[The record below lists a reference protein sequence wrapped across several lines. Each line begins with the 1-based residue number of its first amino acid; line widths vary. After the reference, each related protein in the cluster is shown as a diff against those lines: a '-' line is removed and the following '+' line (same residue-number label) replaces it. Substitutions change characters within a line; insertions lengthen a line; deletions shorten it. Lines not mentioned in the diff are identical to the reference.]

1 MNELIVQQVKRR
13 YFLMLLFFLFSILF
27 LMYRIGYIK
36 YVDGA
41 EYEEKAV
48 LQRLNNEQ
56 IIYPNRGSIVD
67 RNYHDLALSTIVYNV
82 ILDPDV
88 LLKQVSENEKNRT
101 VQTLGKFLSV
111 SEKDLN
117 DIISQNPHSRYEV
130 IKKHIKAD
138 MAQKIKN
145 EGLKGVWLEEDSI
158 RSYLKDEFAA
168 HILGFVNKDKKAQYG
183 IEQQYNEWLTG
194 VPGRVFPML
203 KEGKYIMEE
212 NIPAK
217 PGNTIVLTIDETI
230 QHFAEIALQNAVNEH
245 HPQNASI
252 IAMDP
257 NTGEILAMAAYPTFN
272 PNNYNDLS
280 EYIDKNIWNSL
291 SKEEKVEQLNAVWKN
306 YNVSNTYEPG
316 STFKPLLVAAALEE
330 NIISLDDH
338 FYCGGYKNVY
348 GQVIKCWKTSGHG
361 DQTIEEALA
370 NSCNVAM
377 MDIVEK
383 MGSEIFYRYQK
394 VFGFGE
400 ITGIDLPGEAEG
412 ILHRLENLNPVE
424 LATSSFGQSFN
435 VTPLQILNGFASVIN
450 GGNLM
455 KPYIVKQ
462 IASENGNVVK
472 EFTPIVRRKVI
483 SKETSQLVRNQ
494 LESVVKSGTGKKAKV
509 EGYRIGG
516 KTGTAEKLPRGEGK
530 YALSFI
536 GFAPVENPKIIVLVL
551 LDETEYYSEGSGA
564 AAPVAKELFENIL
577 PYIGVEPSDKEVEY
591 ERTDIELPDYK
602 GLQLMEADMDLT
614 IKGLNYEVIGT
625 GSLIIDQFPKAE
637 TKVPQGMKIKLYVSE
652 GQNEESDQTEMNEQL
667 DQTEQ
672 IEQNE

>member
-1 MNELIVQQVKRR
+1 MNELVVQQVKRR
-13 YFLMLLFFLFSILF
+13 YFLVLLFFTFSILF

-48 LQRLNNEQ
+48 LQRLNTEQ

-67 RNYHDLALSTIVYNV
+67 RNYHDLALSTIVFNV
-82 ILDPDV
+82 ILDPNV
-88 LLKQVSENEKNRT
+88 LLEQISENEKNRT
-101 VQTLGKFLSV
+101 IETLSKFLSI
-111 SEKDLN
+111 SDKDIN
-117 DIISQNPHSRYEV
+117 DAISKNPNSRYEV
-130 IKKHIKAD
+130 VKKHIKAD
-138 MAQKIKN
+138 LAQKIKN

-158 RSYLKDEFAA
+158 RSYLKNEFAA
-168 HILGFVNKDKKAQYG
+168 HIIGFVNKDNKAQYG
-183 IEQQYNEWLTG
+183 IEQHYNEWLTG

-230 QHFAEIALQNAVNEH
+230 QHFAELALQNAVKEH
-245 HPQNASI
+245 NPKNASV

-272 PNNYNDLS
+272 PNQYNDLS
-280 EYIDKNIWNSL
+280 EFIDKNIWNSL
-291 SKEEKVEQLNAVWKN
+291 SNEEKVEKLNSVWKN

-330 NIISLDDH
+330 NVISLEDH
-338 FYCGGYKNVY
+338 FYCGGHKSVY

-383 MGSEIFYRYQK
+383 MGPKAFYQYQK
-394 VFGFGE
+394 LFGFGE
-400 ITGIDLPGEAEG
+400 ATGIDLPGEAEG

-435 VTPLQILNGFASVIN
+435 VTPLQILTGFASVIN

-462 IASENGNVVK
+462 IVSQDGNEIK

-483 SKETSQLVRNQ
+483 SKESSQIVRNQ
-494 LESVVKSGTGKKAKV
+494 LESVVRDGTGKKARV

-577 PYIGVEPSDKEVEY
+577 PYIGVEPSDKQDENENSDV
-591 ERTDIELPDYK
+591 ELPDYK
-602 GLQLMEADMDLT
+602 GLQLLEADMDLT
-614 IKGLNYEVIGT
+614 IKGLNYEVIGV
-625 GSLIIDQFPKAE
+625 GNLIMDQFPKAG
-637 TKVPQGMKIKLYVSE
+637 TKVPHDMKIKLYVSE
-652 GQNEESDQTEMNEQL
+652 
-667 DQTEQ
+667 
-672 IEQNE
+672 EQNE

>member
-1 MNELIVQQVKRR
+1 MNELVIQQVKRR
-13 YFLMLLFFLFSILF
+13 YFLVLLFFLFSILF

-48 LQRLNNEQ
+48 LQRLNTEQ

-67 RNYHDLALSTIVYNV
+67 RNYHDLALSTIVFNV
-82 ILDPDV
+82 ILDPNV
-88 LLKQVSENEKNRT
+88 LLEQISENEKNRT
-101 VQTLGKFLSV
+101 VQTLSKFLSI
-111 SEKDLN
+111 SDKDIN
-117 DIISQNPHSRYEV
+117 DAISKNPNSRYEV
-130 IKKHIKAD
+130 VKKHIKAD
-138 MAQKIKN
+138 LAQKIKN

-158 RSYLKDEFAA
+158 RSYLKNEFAA
-168 HILGFVNKDKKAQYG
+168 HIIGFVNKDNKAQYG
-183 IEQQYNEWLTG
+183 IEQHYNEWLTG

-230 QHFAEIALQNAVNEH
+230 QHFAELALQNAVKEH
-245 HPQNASI
+245 NPKNASV

-272 PNNYNDLS
+272 PNQYNDLS
-280 EYIDKNIWNSL
+280 EFIDKNIWNSL
-291 SKEEKVEQLNAVWKN
+291 SNEKKVEKLNSVWKN

-330 NIISLDDH
+330 NLITLEDN
-338 FYCGGYKNVY
+338 FYCEGYKNIY

-383 MGSEIFYRYQK
+383 MGPQIFYQYQK
-394 VFGFGE
+394 LFGFGE
-400 ITGIDLPGEAEG
+400 TTGIDLPGEAGG
-412 ILHRLENLNPVE
+412 ILHKLENLNPVE

-462 IASENGNVVK
+462 IVSDNGNVIK
-472 EFTPIVRRKVI
+472 EFNPTVRRKVI
-483 SKETSQLVRNQ
+483 SKETSQIVRNQ
-494 LESVVKSGTGKKAKV
+494 LESVVSAGTGKKAKV

-536 GFAPVENPKIIVLVL
+536 GFAPVEDPKIIVLVL

-564 AAPVAKELFENIL
+564 AAPVAKEFFENIL
-577 PYIGVEPSDKEVEY
+577 PYIGVEPSDKQDENQNSDV
-591 ERTDIELPDYK
+591 ELPDYK
-602 GLQLMEADMDLT
+602 GLELLEADMDLT
-614 IKGLNYEVIGT
+614 IKGLNYEVIGV
-625 GSLIIDQFPKAE
+625 GNLIMDQFPKAG
-637 TKVPQGMKIKLYVSE
+637 TKVPHDMKIKLYVSE
-652 GQNEESDQTEMNEQL
+652 
-667 DQTEQ
+667 
-672 IEQNE
+672 EQNE

>member
-1 MNELIVQQVKRR
+1 
-13 YFLMLLFFLFSILF
+13 
-27 LMYRIGYIK
+27 
-36 YVDGA
+36 
-41 EYEEKAV
+41 
-48 LQRLNNEQ
+48 
-56 IIYPNRGSIVD
+56 
-67 RNYHDLALSTIVYNV
+67 
-82 ILDPDV
+82 
-88 LLKQVSENEKNRT
+88 
-101 VQTLGKFLSV
+101 
-111 SEKDLN
+111 
-117 DIISQNPHSRYEV
+117 
-130 IKKHIKAD
+130 
-138 MAQKIKN
+138 
-145 EGLKGVWLEEDSI
+145 
-158 RSYLKDEFAA
+158 
-168 HILGFVNKDKKAQYG
+168 
-183 IEQQYNEWLTG
+183 
-194 VPGRVFPML
+194 
-203 KEGKYIMEE
+203 
-212 NIPAK
+212 
-217 PGNTIVLTIDETI
+217 
-230 QHFAEIALQNAVNEH
+230 
-245 HPQNASI
+245 
-252 IAMDP
+252 
-257 NTGEILAMAAYPTFN
+257 
-272 PNNYNDLS
+272 
-280 EYIDKNIWNSL
+280 
-291 SKEEKVEQLNAVWKN
+291 
-306 YNVSNTYEPG
+306 
-316 STFKPLLVAAALEE
+316 
-330 NIISLDDH
+330 
-338 FYCGGYKNVY
+338 
-348 GQVIKCWKTSGHG
+348 
-361 DQTIEEALA
+361 
-370 NSCNVAM
+370 
-377 MDIVEK
+377 
-383 MGSEIFYRYQK
+383 
-394 VFGFGE
+394 
-400 ITGIDLPGEAEG
+400 
-412 ILHRLENLNPVE
+412 
-424 LATSSFGQSFN
+424 
-435 VTPLQILNGFASVIN
+435 
-450 GGNLM
+450 M